1 MDTSGL
7 YALMVRTEE
16 RHADELR
23 VFRKL
28 LEEDRPLRT
37 TSYVTVETVALLQH
51 RVGLGPV
58 RDFIEHLSPVLS
70 VE

>member
-16 RHADELR
+16 RHADVLR

-28 LEEDRPLRT
+28 LEEDRPLDP
-37 TSYVTVETVALLQH
+37 EEPH
-51 RVGLGPV
+51 RPLRRAGCFRGGATRL
-58 RDFIEHLSPVLS
+58 R
-70 VE
+70 